1 MHSESCVAGVRGAL
15 SQVLAEIAETDRGWG
30 LGKGAPFPKPR
41 PQGAN
46 CIARCQTIPLPGIT
60 YR

>member
-1 MHSESCVAGVRGAL
+1 M

-46 CIARCQTIPLPGIT
+46 RIRHTICVYRAGAGAIMAMLVSPLEL
-60 YR
+60 